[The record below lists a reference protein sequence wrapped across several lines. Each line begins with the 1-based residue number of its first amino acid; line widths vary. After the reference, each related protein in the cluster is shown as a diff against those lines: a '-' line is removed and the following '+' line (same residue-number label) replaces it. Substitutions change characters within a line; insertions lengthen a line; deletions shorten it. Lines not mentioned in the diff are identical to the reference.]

1 MRGRG
6 QAAVMG
12 QGQKI
17 ALLAGG
23 GTPRDDMSVMVL
35 LLLDRQQAKGS

>member
-1 MRGRG
+1 MADALLRN
-6 QAAVMG
+6 
-12 QGQKI
+12 

-35 LLLDRQQAKGS
+35 LLLDRQQVKGS